1 MPKCFLCGEDRETR
15 NVFMGSARGFSDLC
29 IDCIIRFYKIRKEA

>member
-1 MPKCFLCGEDRETR
+1 MAKCFLCGEDTETR

-29 IDCIIRFYKIRKEA
+29 IDCIIRFYKIKSEG